1 VNRETRVSFLA
12 SEKDVTVPSR
22 ACHHVPVVR
31 LVSRLA
37 TGVLVAAALL
47 AAPAGRALARTQ
59 SAILLDY
66 DTGQVLQ
73 AESPDAVTYPA
84 SLTKMMTLYLLFDAL
99 DAGRVTL
106 DSRFVVSPRAASMP
120 PTKLGLRAG
129 STIRVEDAIMALVT
143 RSANDIACA
152 IAENLAG
159 SEDGFADLMTARARQ
174 FGMSRTTFH
183 NASGL
188 PDPEQ
193 QTTARDI
200 SMLATHLISDHP
212 SYYHYFSRESFAF
225 GRRRIGN
232 HNHLLGV
239 YAGMDGIK
247 TGYTTASGFNL
258 AASAV
263 RGGHRLVAVVMGGAS
278 APTRDARMVSLLNRG
293 FDDLAHGRV
302 RPTAPGDGLPE
313 LRDAA
318 YAPAPGAPQA
328 LAQTMAQLAA
338 PVAPTM
344 SAPAPDRALAAV
356 AAQKAADAAEAQGDE
371 ETDEPAPPSRRAGR
385 HHLKVVRLPKT
396 GATYGIQLGSFGDA
410 QSARRAA
417 QQALRQAPVALR
429 GTLVNVRA
437 VKQHRR
443 LVYRVQLVG
452 TARGDAQGACRELR
466 RHHQACSVVQAK
478 AVTVAAD

>member
-1 VNRETRVSFLA
+1 VSFLA

-22 ACHHVPVVR
+22 ACHPVPVAR
-31 LVSRLA
+31 LLSRLA

-99 DAGRVTL
+99 DAGRFTL
-106 DSRFVVSPRAASMP
+106 DSRFVISPRAAAMP

-159 SEDGFADLMTARARQ
+159 SEDRFADLMTARARQ

-239 YAGMDGIK
+239 YAGIDGIK

-263 RGGHRLVAVVMGGAS
+263 RGGHRLVGVVMGGAS

-302 RPTAPGDGLPE
+302 PSTVPGGGLPE

-318 YAPAPGAPQA
+318 YAPAPGGPQA
-328 LAQTMAQLAA
+328 LAQTMAQLAQPGTSA
-338 PVAPTM
+338 
-344 SAPAPDRALAAV
+344 APAPAAAPDQALAALT
-356 AAQKAADAAEAQGDE
+356 AQKATPADVAQGDE
-371 ETDEPAPPSRRAGR
+371 EADEPAPAPRHAGHSR
-385 HHLKVVRLPKT
+385 LKVVHLPKT
-396 GATYGIQLGSFGDA
+396 GATYGIQLGSFDDA
-410 QSARRAA
+410 PSARRAA

-429 GTLVNVRA
+429 GTFVNVHA

-443 LVYRVQLVG
+443 MVYRVQLVG